1 MSILIEKIIVA
12 IMHCDD
18 MQSILELYGYTA
30 RKLDLNNK
38 DMEELTRAVI
48 LKLEFFMGVRQ

>member
-12 IMHCDD
+12 IMCCED
-18 MQSILELYGYTA
+18 MQAILELYGYTA

>member
-1 MSILIEKIIVA
+1 MSILIEKIIDA
-12 IMHCDD
+12 IMCCED
-18 MQSILELYGYTA
+18 MQAILELYGYTA

-48 LKLEFFMGVRQ
+48 SRIEFLCVVKS